1 MQLQLARSQTAGL
14 RAQAA
19 RRPAA
24 VRAPARAAKVGRR
37 SVVVRAEAE
46 PQVDVDKLVKD
57 LSEKWD
63 KVENKT
69 GVVLYG
75 AGAVVLLW
83 LSSTIVGA
91 INHVP
96 LIPKVFE
103 LVGLGYTAWFVYRYL
118 LFKSNREE
126 LVKDVDELKKKI
138 TGGEL

>member
-1 MQLQLARSQTAGL
+1 MRSSEPKRGVAEIETAGWQ
-14 RAQAA
+14 RAE
-19 RRPAA
+19 AA
-24 VRAPARAAKVGRR
+24 VRR
-37 SVVVRAEAE
+37 SLTIHPSPPPPHHHRPPP
-46 PQVDVDKLVKD
+46 PQ
-57 LSEKWD
+57 WD

-69 GVVLYG
+69 GVVIYG

-118 LFKSNREE
+118 LFKESRQE
-126 LVKDVDELKKKI
+126 LSK
-138 TGGEL
+138 